1 LHVSAGDELLNFG
14 QNFAA
19 IFSKV
24 FDALSLDDDR
34 HHLKSIDQNLTD
46 TTRDNNLAGFN
57 I

>member
-46 TTRDNNLAGFN
+46 TTRDNNFTGFG

>member
-14 QNFAA
+14 QNFTA

-34 HHLKSIDQNLTD
+34 HHLKPIDQNLTD
-46 TTRDNNLAGFN
+46 KTRDNNLAGFN